1 MPTLALS
8 NSVAYTALSNANM
21 DTVKSFPPIRVF
33 GTIGFIFTMWV
44 VDLFGFQANHNQFFV
59 SAFCGLLLFVY
70 SFTLPKCNIS
80 KVTHNQGLVEALG
93 FKAFTLFKNKRMA
106 IFFIFSMLLGVS
118 LQITNSFAN
127 PFITS
132 FKNIAEYAD
141 SFGVNH
147 ANILISLSQISET
160 CCILLI
166 PFFMKRY
173 GIKTIMT
180 MAMIAWVLR
189 FSLLGL
195 GNPGDKVWMFVASM
209 IVYGLAFD
217 LFNISGSLFVDNSV
231 DHEMRSSA
239 QGLFMLMT
247 NGIGA
252 TVGTLAAQA
261 VVNSHTIDGV
271 TDWVSCW
278 MIFAGYAAVV
288 AIGFVLMFRSKTEKL

>member
-1 MPTLALS
+1 
-8 NSVAYTALSNANM
+8 
-21 DTVKSFPPIRVF
+21 
-33 GTIGFIFTMWV
+33 
-44 VDLFGFQANHNQFFV
+44 
-59 SAFCGLLLFVY
+59 
-70 SFTLPKCNIS
+70 
-80 KVTHNQGLVEALG
+80 
-93 FKAFTLFKNKRMA
+93 
-106 IFFIFSMLLGVS
+106 MLLGVS

-195 GNPGDKVWMFVASM
+195 GNPGDRVWMFVASM

-278 MIFAGYAAVV
+278 IIFAGYAAVV